1 MKNRHINNTFL
12 IMKKT
17 YLLIVLSLFG
27 RVIFAQNVGVGT
39 LTPQTNLHVNSTGS
53 TIIRNETNGGF
64 EAALELKTAGSVFDF
79 LELRKWRTGA
89 GGSTGGIPLNGLS
102 QITTGSFTTGGLLL
116 GTKPA
121 QPLYFTTDNTER
133 MRIAADGN
141 VGINTINPAHALH
154 VTAKG
159 KYGIYSTASAN
170 GSDTIAGVYGLALS
184 PTPVPY
190 SAGVRGESNSTNFN
204 GIGVLGIQRGSG
216 WGVAGFAKE
225 GGLGYGA
232 GVLGSV
238 GFNLTGN
245 GNGGYGVYGTN
256 DNIGGSGG
264 FFEDNNGSTTSYA
277 LKTTGKLKFNGI
289 GEAAGKVL
297 TSDAS
302 GNATWGNLPT
312 TTGTWSV
319 SGNNIYN
326 SNTGY
331 VGIGH
336 NNPTYAL
343 DVRNNLNGSLF
354 LENPIIAPNATVRIL
369 RGVSEI
375 GSYETTALSVAACCD
390 KAAIFIGGN
399 GGISATSLS
408 VTEAAAKLVGGGT
421 GTGIALELNGGI
433 RVDNAAANKPVFIHV
448 ATAANISSNTTSIT
462 YLNPSATDF
471 VMVTPNWTAGPVYN
485 NHPIGV
491 YFVGGKWAIFNQD
504 FAAMP
509 VGTAFNVMVIRQ

>member
-1 MKNRHINNTFL
+1 
-12 IMKKT
+12 MKKIN
-17 YLLIVLSLFG
+17 LLIVLSLFSNI
-27 RVIFAQNVGVGT
+27 IFAQNVGVGT
-39 LTPQTNLHVNSTGS
+39 VTPQTNLHVNSTGS
-53 TIIRNETNGGF
+53 TISRNETNGGF

-89 GGSTGGIPLNGLS
+89 GGFIGSIPLNGLS
-102 QITTGSFTTGGLLL
+102 QITTGSFATGGLLL
-116 GTKPA
+116 GTNPA

-170 GSDTIAGVYGLALS
+170 GPDTIAGVYGLALS
-184 PTPVPY
+184 PTPEPF

-277 LKTTGKLKFNGI
+277 LKTDGKLKLNGI

-312 TTGTWSV
+312 TTGTWTV

-326 SNTGY
+326 SNTGN

-343 DVRNNLNGSLF
+343 DVRNNLKGSLF
-354 LENPIIAPNATVRIL
+354 LENPIIAGNATVRIL
-369 RGVSEI
+369 RGISEI
-375 GSYETTALSVAACCD
+375 SSYETTALYAAASGD
-390 KAAIFIGGN
+390 KAAVFVGGL

-408 VTEAAAKLVGGGT
+408 VTEAAAKLVGGG
-421 GTGIALELNGGI
+421 GTGIALELTGGI
-433 RVDNAAANKPVFIHV
+433 SVSTNAPTTPVFIHV

-462 YLNPSATDF
+462 YLNPSATDI

-485 NHPIGV
+485 NHPIGI

-509 VGTAFNVMVIRQ
+509 VGTAFNIMVIRRFL